1 MFAGLLSS
9 TTGMT
14 HRTTCSCFMS
24 TPPVSPTL
32 EIETE
37 ETLAL
42 DTSGSLYLAK
52 EVGNNSKSDN
62 KSLSSAIT
70 SKGLDTIINNILVT

>member
-1 MFAGLLSS
+1 
-9 TTGMT
+9 
-14 HRTTCSCFMS
+14 MS

-42 DTSGSLYLAK
+42 DTSGSLYLDK
-52 EVGNNSKSDN
+52 EVGNNSKV
-62 KSLSSAIT
+62 
-70 SKGLDTIINNILVT
+70 TINP